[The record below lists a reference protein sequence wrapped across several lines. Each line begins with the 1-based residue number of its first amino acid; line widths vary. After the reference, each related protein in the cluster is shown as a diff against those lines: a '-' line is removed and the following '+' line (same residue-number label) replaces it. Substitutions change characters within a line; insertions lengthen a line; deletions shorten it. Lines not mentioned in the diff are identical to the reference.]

1 MKLNTKL
8 FKEMCEVIGVSSG
21 EEKIR
26 DLIEKD
32 IKDYVDEIRVDALG
46 NLIAHK
52 KGKGKKI
59 MLAGHMDQIG
69 FMVNDITE
77 DGFVKFSAVGG
88 LIPFTLI
95 SQRVVFESGA
105 VGVIVPGSDFE
116 KSGDI
121 SKLKVDGLFIDLGCS
136 SKEEAE
142 KKVSVGD
149 LGTFDSVFYEDDENI
164 ISKAIDDRVGC
175 FVLAEVAKA
184 NVDTDMDVYYVF
196 TSQEEVGTRGAKT
209 SAFHI
214 KPDLAVAVDIT
225 PSGDAPG
232 TKNSNVKLGKGTAVK
247 LMDSSMVTSRE
258 MKKIM
263 TEVADE
269 KGIKYQYEIL
279 KRGGTDAG
287 AINLSREGVLS
298 GTISVPTRNAHTAN
312 ELIRKSDLK
321 DSIEL
326 LKGILSSNQ

>member
-1 MKLNTKL
+1 MELNTKL
-8 FKEMCEVIGVSSG
+8 FKEMCGIVGVSSG

-26 DLIEKD
+26 ELIEED
-32 IKDYVDEIRVDALG
+32 IKDYVDEIKVDTLG

-69 FMVNDITE
+69 FIASEITK
-77 DGFVKFSAVGG
+77 DGFVKFSPIGG
-88 LIPFTLI
+88 LIPYTLI
-95 SQRVVFESGA
+95 SQRVVFENGTI
-105 VGVIVPGSDFE
+105 GVMVPGSDFE

-121 SKLKVDGLFIDLGCS
+121 SKLKAEDLFIDIGCS

-142 KKVSVGD
+142 KKVVTGD
-149 LGTFDSVFYEDDENI
+149 LGTFDSNFYEDDDNI
-164 ISKAIDDRVGC
+164 ISKGIDDRVGC

-196 TSQEEVGTRGAKT
+196 TAQEEVGIRGAKT

-214 KPDLAVAVDIT
+214 KPDLAIAVDIT

-232 TKNSNVKLGKGTAVK
+232 TKNSNVKLGKGAAIK
-247 LMDSSMVTSRE
+247 LMDKSMVTSRG
-258 MKKIM
+258 MKKLM
-263 TEVADE
+263 TDAAEE

-287 AINLSREGVLS
+287 AINLSREGVKT
-298 GTISVPTRNAHTAN
+298 GTISVPTRNTHTAS

-321 DSIEL
+321 DSIDL
-326 LKGILSSNQ
+326 LKGILSK

>member
-1 MKLNTKL
+1 MELNTKL

-26 DLIEKD
+26 ELIEND

-69 FMVNDITE
+69 FMVNNITKE
-77 DGFVKFSAVGG
+77 GFVKFSAVGG
-88 LIPFTLI
+88 LRVSTLI
-95 SQRVVFESGA
+95 SQRVVFENGT
-105 VGVIVPGSDFE
+105 VGVITAGTDFE

-121 SKLKVDGLFIDLGCS
+121 KKMSADDLFIDIGCS
-136 SKEEAE
+136 SKEEAKE
-142 KKVSVGD
+142 KVSVGD
-149 LGTFDSVFYEDDENI
+149 LGTYDSQFYEDDKNI

-175 FVLAEVAKA
+175 FVLAEVAKV

-209 SAFHI
+209 SAFNI
-214 KPDLAVAVDIT
+214 KPELAVAVDIT

-232 TKNSNVKLGKGTAVK
+232 TKNSNVKIGEGAAVK
-247 LMDSSMVTSRE
+247 LMDKSMVTSRE
-258 MKKIM
+258 MKKLM
-263 TEVADE
+263 TEVAEE

-287 AINLSREGVLS
+287 AINLSREGVQS
-298 GTISVPTRNAHTAN
+298 GTISIPTRNSHTAN
-312 ELIRKSDLK
+312 ELIRKSDLV
-321 DSIEL
+321 DAIDL
-326 LKGILSSNQ
+326 LKGILSR